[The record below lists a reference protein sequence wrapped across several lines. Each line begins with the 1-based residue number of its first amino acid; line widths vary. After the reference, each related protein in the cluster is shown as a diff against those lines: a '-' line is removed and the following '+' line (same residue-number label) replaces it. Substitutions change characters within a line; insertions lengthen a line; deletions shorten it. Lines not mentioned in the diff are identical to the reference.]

1 MTDTTTNGTPPD
13 ARRLRLHRALR
24 EKLGNQVADDLVDFL
39 PPAGWGDLVRRA
51 DLDAAVTRLDQKI
64 DALGARLDQKI
75 DALGARLDQK
85 IDALG
90 ARLDQR
96 IDALEERLD
105 QKIDALGARLDQRID
120 ALEDRITVIE
130 HTLSEIKTDLRS
142 LGNMKRTIVVTGV
155 SMAVSIILGLGAIG
169 VAFLQVATNA
179 GG

>member
-1 MTDTTTNGTPPD
+1 MVVVSYRAGSCTDLRMADTTTNGTPPD

-24 EKLGNQVADDLVDFL
+24 EKLGDQVADDLVDFL

-51 DLDAAVTRLDQKI
+51 DLDAAVTRLEH
-64 DALGARLDQKI
+64 
-75 DALGARLDQK
+75 K

-96 IDALEERLD
+96 IDGLEVRIGAIERT
-105 QKIDALGARLDQRID
+105 LG
-120 ALEDRITVIE
+120 
-130 HTLSEIKTDLRS
+130 EIKNDLRS
-142 LGNMKRTIVVTGV
+142 LGNLKRTIVVTGM

-169 VAFLQVATNA
+169 VAFLQVAMRT

>member
-75 DALGARLDQK
+75 DALGARLDQ
-85 IDALG
+85 
-90 ARLDQR
+90 R

-142 LGNMKRTIVVTGV
+142 LGNMKRTIVATGI

>member
-64 DALGARLDQKI
+64 DALGARLDQRI
-75 DALGARLDQK
+75 DALEQ
-85 IDALG
+85 
-90 ARLDQR
+90 RLDQR
-96 IDALEERLD
+96 IEA
-105 QKIDALGARLDQRID
+105 
-120 ALEDRITVIE
+120 IE
-130 HTLSEIKTDLRS
+130 LTLRDIKGDLRQ
-142 LGNMKRTIVVTGV
+142 LGNLKRTIVVTGV

>member
-1 MTDTTTNGTPPD
+1 M
-13 ARRLRLHRALR
+13 R

-64 DALGARLDQKI
+64 DALGARLDQ
-75 DALGARLDQK
+75 
-85 IDALG
+85 
-90 ARLDQR
+90 R
-96 IDALEERLD
+96 IDALEQRLD

>member
-1 MTDTTTNGTPPD
+1 MGMTDTTTNGTPPD

-64 DALGARLDQKI
+64 DALGARLDQ
-75 DALGARLDQK
+75 
-85 IDALG
+85 
-90 ARLDQR
+90 R
-96 IDALEERLD
+96 IDSLEVRIEAIELALRD
-105 QKIDALGARLDQRID
+105 
-120 ALEDRITVIE
+120 
-130 HTLSEIKTDLRS
+130 IKVELRE
-142 LGNMKRTIVVTGV
+142 LGNLKRTIVVTGI

>member
-64 DALGARLDQKI
+64 DALGARLDQ
-75 DALGARLDQK
+75 
-85 IDALG
+85 
-90 ARLDQR
+90 R
-96 IDALEERLD
+96 IDSLEV
-105 QKIDALGARLDQRID
+105 RIE
-120 ALEDRITVIE
+120 AIE
-130 HTLSEIKTDLRS
+130 LTLRDIKGELRE
-142 LGNMKRTIVVTGV
+142 LGNLKRTIVVTGI

>member
-1 MTDTTTNGTPPD
+1 MGMTDTTTNGTPPD

-64 DALGARLDQKI
+64 DV
-75 DALGARLDQK
+75 
-85 IDALG
+85 LG

>member
-64 DALGARLDQKI
+64 DALGAQ
-75 DALGARLDQK
+75 LDQK

-96 IDALEERLD
+96 IDSLEVRIEAIELALRD
-105 QKIDALGARLDQRID
+105 
-120 ALEDRITVIE
+120 
-130 HTLSEIKTDLRS
+130 IKVELRE
-142 LGNMKRTIVVTGV
+142 LGNLKRTIVVTGI

-169 VAFLQVATNA
+169 GAVWQVATNA

>member
-64 DALGARLDQKI
+64 DALGARLDQRI
-75 DALGARLDQK
+75 DALEQ
-85 IDALG
+85 
-90 ARLDQR
+90 RLDQR
-96 IDALEERLD
+96 IEA
-105 QKIDALGARLDQRID
+105 
-120 ALEDRITVIE
+120 IE
-130 HTLSEIKTDLRS
+130 LTLRDIKGELRQ
-142 LGNMKRTIVVTGV
+142 LGNLKRTIVVTGV
-155 SMAVSIILGLGAIG
+155 SMAVSIILGLGALG

>member
-13 ARRLRLHRALR
+13 ARHLRLHRALR
-24 EKLGNQVADDLVDFL
+24 EKLGIQVADDLVDFL

-64 DALGARLDQKI
+64 DALGARLDQ
-75 DALGARLDQK
+75 
-85 IDALG
+85 
-90 ARLDQR
+90 R

-120 ALEDRITVIE
+120 ALEVRIDAIE
-130 HTLSEIKTDLRS
+130 RTLGEIKTELRE
-142 LGNMKRTIVVTGV
+142 LGNLKRTIVVTGV

>member
-1 MTDTTTNGTPPD
+1 MGMTDTTTNGTPPD

-64 DALGARLDQKI
+64 DV
-75 DALGARLDQK
+75 
-85 IDALG
+85 LG

-120 ALEDRITVIE
+120 ALEQRLDQRIEAIE
-130 HTLSEIKTDLRS
+130 LTLRDIKGELRELS
-142 LGNMKRTIVVTGV
+142 NLKRTIVVTGV
-155 SMAVSIILGLGAIG
+155 SMAVSIILGLGALG
-169 VAFLQVATNA
+169 VAFLQVATSA

>member
-1 MTDTTTNGTPPD
+1 MSYRAGSCTHLGMTDTTTNGTLPD

-24 EKLGNQVADDLVDFL
+24 EKLGHQVADDLVDFL
-39 PPAGWGDLVRRA
+39 PPAGWGDLVCRA
-51 DLDAAVTRLDQKI
+51 DLDAAVT
-64 DALGARLDQKI
+64 
-75 DALGARLDQK
+75 RLDQK

-120 ALEDRITVIE
+120 AIEDRITVIE

>member
-64 DALGARLDQKI
+64 DV
-75 DALGARLDQK
+75 
-85 IDALG
+85 LG

-96 IDALEERLD
+96 IDALE
-105 QKIDALGARLDQRID
+105 QRLDQRIE
-120 ALEDRITVIE
+120 AIE
-130 HTLSEIKTDLRS
+130 LTLRDIKGELRQ
-142 LGNMKRTIVVTGV
+142 LGNLKRTIVVTGV